1 MRNSNRNILIIILCL
16 FFVSGCFLFLSKR
29 NTAQIS
35 SPDISE
41 DKRLPGGYRSTW
53 DCVFFGEYP
62 RSEVSQSEAFDKAE
76 WTDDEALIDGK
87 RYKRVKTKT
96 GCRYFIYEPL
106 KWRIIEKNDNQAV
119 LLADQIIDSAP
130 LENRKRSRDLLLFYT
145 DVSIE
150 DTLKIHVN
158 SCFKS
163 HPYET

>member
-16 FFVSGCFLFLSKR
+16 FFVSGCFLFLLKR

-106 KWRIIEKNDNQAV
+106 KWRIIEKMTIRLFFWRIRSSIAHR
-119 LLADQIIDSAP
+119 IIMKQLMSAG
-130 LENRKRSRDLLLFYT
+130 KT
-145 DVSIE
+145 VI
-150 DTLKIHVN
+150 
-158 SCFKS
+158 
-163 HPYET
+163 

>member
-1 MRNSNRNILIIILCL
+1 MRNSNRNKRNILIIILCL
-16 FFVSGCFLFLSKR
+16 FFASGCFLFFLKKTLHR
-29 NTAQIS
+29 YHHLIS
-35 SPDISE
+35 AKTRDFPE
-41 DKRLPGGYRSTW
+41 DTGAPGI
-53 DCVFFGEYP
+53 VFFFGEYP

-130 LENRKRSRDLLLFYT
+130 LENRKRSRVLLLF
-145 DVSIE
+145 I
-150 DTLKIHVN
+150 
-158 SCFKS
+158 
-163 HPYET
+163 